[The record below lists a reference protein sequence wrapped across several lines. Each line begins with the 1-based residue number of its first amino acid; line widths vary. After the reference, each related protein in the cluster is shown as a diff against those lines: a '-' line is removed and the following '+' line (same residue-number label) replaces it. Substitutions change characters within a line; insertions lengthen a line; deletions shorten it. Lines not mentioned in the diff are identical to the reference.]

1 VSKCDAD
8 REGVRRTVGKQ
19 DGSGHVCSGILDE
32 SCMIITD
39 CMASGTGWV
48 ACHGS
53 RANGHAEDTQM
64 CSTQQDVLIETCP
77 PSLRVSTEESSI
89 ESRSDR
95 SGMARDSARRD
106 R

>member
-1 VSKCDAD
+1 
-8 REGVRRTVGKQ
+8 
-19 DGSGHVCSGILDE
+19 
-32 SCMIITD
+32 
-39 CMASGTGWV
+39 
-48 ACHGS
+48 
-53 RANGHAEDTQM
+53 M